1 MVFTIEWFGSLA
13 AVLNNLPP
21 PEIYNMS
28 IRDKIAS
35 STHKES
41 ILIEHCYEVDTE
53 VYWYLPNS
61 TYSSL
66 YGKKMR
72 NSLVS
77 TLPSDLHIICFSIN

>member
-1 MVFTIEWFGSLA
+1 MVFTIERFGSLA

-35 STHKES
+35 STHNKS
-41 ILIEHCYEVDTE
+41 ILIESCYEVDTE
-53 VYWYLPNS
+53 VSWYLPNA

-66 YGKKMR
+66 YRKKMR